1 MRAIP
6 HHRWPDGFRAV
17 FTALVAAVLALALT
31 ACSAGSILTDS
42 GSSSGGEPKGKTVPP
57 VAIQQVTGIPPGKLA
72 DLNAALAS
80 AGGQHDIAFVTG
92 SFPAGVFS
100 LSGAFRA
107 SSEAAGVSIVYQWQF
122 RDAEG
127 VLVDTIDGEDNAGL
141 FSGVD
146 PWVAVSATVLD
157 RIARRTA
164 EQMARKLSEMG
175 YATRLARLTA
185 PPAEFFAMAAPDA
198 ARREI
203 DFETMN
209 GPGLGAAGPAFWAGA
224 NQVVTHEEIEPRV
237 ASVAPLP
244 NEGQM
249 PRAAVANIAPG
260 AAPPPGDDASLTAST
275 ADPPAAA
282 PAVEKEAPKPVQQ
295 KKKAKPGQQEI
306 RAVAVVPVKG
316 SPGGGD
322 AELTAAMR
330 KTLSAAGWPVVSKPQ
345 PDALTVIG
353 RVKLAAK
360 GADSQ
365 SVTVTWVVES
375 PDGKMLGDVKQ
386 ANDVPKG
393 ALDQGWGPAAMAVAE
408 AAGPGIYD
416 IVKRHQ

>member
-1 MRAIP
+1 MRAIT
-6 HHRWPDGFRAV
+6 HHRWPDWFRAAASAV
-17 FTALVAAVLALALT
+17 AAAVLALVLT

-42 GSSSGGEPKGKTVPP
+42 ASPSGAEPKGKTVPP

-72 DLNAALAS
+72 ELNGALTS
-80 AGGQHDIAFVTG
+80 AGGQHDIAFVAG

-100 LSGAFRA
+100 LSGNFRA
-107 SSEAAGVSIVYQWQF
+107 ASEAAGVTIVYQWQF

-127 VLVDTIDGEDNAGL
+127 VLIDTIDGEDNAGL
-141 FSGVD
+141 FAGAD
-146 PWVAVSATVLD
+146 PWAAVSTTVLD

-175 YATRLARLTA
+175 YATRLSRLTA

-209 GPGLGAAGPAFWAGA
+209 GPGLGAAGPAFWANA

-244 NEGQM
+244 GEGQM
-249 PRAAVANIAPG
+249 PRAALADIAPG
-260 AAPPPGDDASLTAST
+260 AAPPPADDASLMASA
-275 ADPPAAA
+275 ADPAESA
-282 PAVEKEAPKPVQQ
+282 PAVERKSPKPVQ

-330 KTLSAAGWPVVSKPQ
+330 KALSAAGWPVVSKPQ

-365 SVTVTWVVES
+365 SVTVTWVVET
-375 PDGKMLGDVKQ
+375 PDGKTLGDVKQ

-416 IVKRHQ
+416 IVKRYQ

>member
-6 HHRWPDGFRAV
+6 HHRWPDWFRAAAS
-17 FTALVAAVLALALT
+17 ALVAAVLALALT

-42 GSSSGGEPKGKTVPP
+42 SSPSGAEPKGKTVPP
-57 VAIQQVTGIPPGKLA
+57 VAIQQVMGIPPGKLA
-72 DLNAALAS
+72 ELNAALAS
-80 AGGQHDIAFVTG
+80 AGGQHDIAFVSG

-100 LSGAFRA
+100 LTGTFRA
-107 SSEAAGVSIVYQWQF
+107 ASEAAGVTIVYQWQF

-127 VLVDTIDGEDNAGL
+127 VLIDTIDGEDNAGL
-141 FSGVD
+141 FTGSD
-146 PWVAVSATVLD
+146 PWGAVSTTVLD

-224 NQVVTHEEIEPRV
+224 NQVVTHEDIEPRV

-249 PRAAVANIAPG
+249 PSTALANIAPG
-260 AAPPPGDDASLTAST
+260 AAPPPSDDESLTASA
-275 ADPPAAA
+275 ADPAS
-282 PAVEKEAPKPVQQ
+282 PAVEKATPKPVQQ

-375 PDGKMLGDVKQ
+375 PDGKTLGDVKQ

>member
-1 MRAIP
+1 MRAFT
-6 HHRWPDGFRAV
+6 HHRWPDWFHAASTAV
-17 FTALVAAVLALALT
+17 VAAVLALVLT

-42 GSSSGGEPKGKTVPP
+42 TSSPGAEPKGKTVPP

-72 DLNAALAS
+72 ELNGALTS
-80 AGGQHDIAFVTG
+80 AGGQHDIAFVAG
-92 SFPAGVFS
+92 SFPSGVFS
-100 LSGAFRA
+100 LSGSFRA
-107 SSEAAGVSIVYQWQF
+107 ASEAAGVTIVYQWQF

-127 VLVDTIDGEDNAGL
+127 VLIDTIDGEDNAGL
-141 FSGVD
+141 FSGAD
-146 PWVAVSATVLD
+146 PWAAVSTTVLD

-164 EQMARKLSEMG
+164 EQMARKLSAMG

-209 GPGLGAAGPAFWAGA
+209 GPGLGAAGPAFWANA

-249 PRAAVANIAPG
+249 PARAALADISPG
-260 AAPPPGDDASLTAST
+260 AAPPPSDDESLMASVAE
-275 ADPPAAA
+275 PAA
-282 PAVEKEAPKPVQQ
+282 PAVEKAAPKPVK
-295 KKKAKPGQQEI
+295 KKKAEPGQKEI

-345 PDALTVIG
+345 ADALTVIG

-360 GADSQ
+360 GSDNQ
-365 SVTVTWVVES
+365 SVTVRWVVET
-375 PDGKMLGDVKQ
+375 PDGKTLGDVKQ

-393 ALDQGWGPAAMAVAE
+393 ALDQGWGPAATAVAE
-408 AAGPGIYD
+408 AAAPGIYD